1 MRWYGHA
8 KTVAGLM
15 VSVFAFGLTASA
27 ATPPASGT
35 PDPRDR
41 INIWEGHWKEVS
53 ESEHPLQPRRFGG
66 VPSDLRWTAERGYV
80 VCQYLSEKVDA
91 RKSKPS
97 DHLRL

>member
-8 KTVAGLM
+8 NTLAGLM

-41 INIWEGHWKEVS
+41 INIWVGHWKEVVQS
-53 ESEHPLQPRRFGG
+53 KQT
-66 VPSDLRWTAERGYV
+66 PSGHAASVASHGTCA
-80 VCQYLSEKVDA
+80 
-91 RKSKPS
+91 
-97 DHLRL
+97 